1 MKETDRFCDLVK
13 YMEDYFPEVEGMI
26 LEDLGEQ
33 DSGYQAV
40 CEQLCSMIRKY
51 PFITAIIE
59 GSGDIVLSAEE
70 HQILKEFFKT
80 DIEKEEI
87 ERKQLYFQGHVD
99 GKSSSVKCCVSKEK
113 FWYNGKQADV

>member
-80 DIEKEEI
+80 DIEKEH
-87 ERKQLYFQGHVD
+87 RR
-99 GKSSSVKCCVSKEK
+99 EK
-113 FWYNGKQADV
+113 